1 MGTWRGKT
9 GFTTCP
15 CGRIPVSRR
24 VSSPNSTKIPMQ
36 LLEQR
41 EGVLQSQAA
50 PPTGPPMRD
59 SLDSEGNNLLRVQA
73 FRGIPQ
79 GKHITCCLAVPQYM
93 NTITSYVSILLLKQ
107 IVDSSLTL
115 KPRGTSHIQHPST
128 QNWCGHVQCSC
139 AMPAPGLCLSTART
153 QHVNI
158 SLTFSRKDNKQ
169 QNIRIYSGPPLQPV
183 LTLVLRA
190 HRQHQGPS
198 QTDHKSKELS
208 ISLQQVFQA
217 DMRQANSYRR
227 MKWKWIQMEKA
238 AKGHS
243 SSLRE
248 IQFWKQNWDSNWVR
262 DS

>member
-1 MGTWRGKT
+1 
-9 GFTTCP
+9 
-15 CGRIPVSRR
+15 
-24 VSSPNSTKIPMQ
+24 
-36 LLEQR
+36 
-41 EGVLQSQAA
+41 
-50 PPTGPPMRD
+50 MRD

-115 KPRGTSHIQHPST
+115 KPRDTSHIQHPST